1 MNEKSLNE
9 LLASAIRRGD
19 VDLQLNDTIV
29 DTLLVQPC
37 PDVSDAAKARV
48 KAKLRIRMQDAA
60 IARAKQAVQ
69 VKSLSLGRFLEAIR
83 QKANLTRADVA
94 ERLKKTNE
102 YVQRLER
109 GDLSPVQLPTREL
122 ADVIELFCLGLRAV
136 TEMIMATVQT
146 ANLKQTYRAAARS
159 HGGVRHDIRGE
170 DVERALD
177 AFARK
182 MSQKSMAR
190 AGLPEDVQA
199 CVSKLEEELKRR
211 GRVELLK

>member
-1 MNEKSLNE
+1 MNEKYLNE
-9 LLASAIRRGD
+9 LLASALRRGD
-19 VDLQLNDTIV
+19 LQIDLNDTIV
-29 DTLLVQPC
+29 DSLLEQPC
-37 PDVSDAAKARV
+37 PDISETAKSRV

-60 IARAKQAVQ
+60 IVRAKQAVQ
-69 VKSLSLGRFLEAIR
+69 PKSLALGRFLEAIR

-94 ERLKKTNE
+94 ERLKKTDE

-122 ADVIELFCLGLRAV
+122 ADVIELFGLGLRAV

-146 ANLKQTYRAAARS
+146 ANLKQSYRGTARS
-159 HGGVRHDIRGE
+159 HGGVRHDVRGE

-182 MSQKSMAR
+182 MRQKSMAR
-190 AGLPEDVQA
+190 AALPADVQT
-199 CVSKLEEELKRR
+199 CISKLEEELKRR

>member
-9 LLASAIRRGD
+9 LLASALRRGEL
-19 VDLQLNDTIV
+19 DLELNDTIV
-29 DTLLVQPC
+29 DSLLEQPC
-37 PDVSDAAKARV
+37 PDISDTAKTRV

-60 IARAKQAVQ
+60 IVEAKQAVQ
-69 VKSLSLGRFLEAIR
+69 VKSLSLGRFLEAVR
-83 QKANLTRADVA
+83 QKANLTRANVA
-94 ERLKKTNE
+94 ERLKKTDE

-122 ADVIELFCLGLRAV
+122 ADVIELFRLGLRAV

-146 ANLKQTYRAAARS
+146 ANLKQSYRATARS

-182 MSQKSMAR
+182 MRQKSMER
-190 AGLPEDVQA
+190 AALPEDVQT
-199 CVSKLEEELKRR
+199 CISKLEEELKRR
-211 GRVELLK
+211 GRIELLK